1 MFLAKPLGFFRSHVQ
16 NAFERRAE
24 WHLHRSGEPFTTLDL
39 GFDFIPEG
47 LRPAFLVKVLLSQP
61 VILAE

>member
-24 WHLHRSGEPFTTLDL
+24 WHLHRSGEPLTTLDL
-39 GFDFIPEG
+39 GFDHTGGIAP
-47 LRPAFLVKVLLSQP
+47 RLSC
-61 VILAE
+61 